1 MPSDEPQDRAD
12 FKADFKADLQDGAAI
27 LRSFGFEPDP
37 VIEAYKN
44 DVDRTLLRENLRRT
58 PEQRLDNL
66 MELQRF
72 ADEMRRAGRVARSGY
87 K

>member
-1 MPSDEPQDRAD
+1 MPPDEPQD
-12 FKADFKADLQDGAAI
+12 KADFQDGAAI

-37 VIEAYKN
+37 VIEAYKK

-58 PEQRLDNL
+58 PEQRLENL

-72 ADEMRRAGRVARSGY
+72 AEEMRRAGREARSRR